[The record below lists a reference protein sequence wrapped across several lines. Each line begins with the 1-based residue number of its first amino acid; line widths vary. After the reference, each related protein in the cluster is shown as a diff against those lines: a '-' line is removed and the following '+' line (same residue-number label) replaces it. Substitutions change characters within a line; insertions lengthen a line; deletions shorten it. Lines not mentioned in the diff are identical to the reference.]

1 MYAVVNS
8 GGKQYKVQQGQV
20 LRVEKIPG
28 DVGSPV
34 TFERVLMFSDGENVS
49 IGQPALEDV
58 AVEGHIVEQGKAK
71 KIIVFKYKKR
81 KRYRRKK
88 GHRQEFTAVMIDDI
102 KPKAQKSSET
112 KDEPKAEA
120 KKPEAEK
127 AAPKKEEAKEA
138 APDTEA
144 SKKVETITTTANIDE
159 SQEETE

>member
-88 GHRQEFTAVMIDDI
+88 GHRQEFTTVLIDDI
-102 KPKAQKSSET
+102 KTKAQEPSET
-112 KDEPKAEA
+112 KGEAEA
-120 KKPEAEK
+120 ETPETDEV
-127 AAPKKEEAKEA
+127 APKKEEAKEA
-138 APDTEA
+138 APDKEA
-144 SKKVETITTTANIDE
+144 SKKAETKATPAQKDE
-159 SQEETE
+159 SQKETK